1 MNLISALISLIS
13 YAVGDIHISNEVYTN
28 IQDVHNDSY
37 YEFEINKNG
46 EIQKMLF
53 VLKGNVSVAPEVKKG
68 GMFGMSSKKYYLK
81 NTTEASILYNIVSEK
96 GHLGM
101 LNKIHDFFK
110 KRVQEGKGID
120 DIHLTSG
127 ILVTSCKTYSMM
139 NSQFKNY
146 CTFLESFFKRY
157 IDDLDNKTLAYMAD
171 IIEKCI
177 NLLKGTIITI
187 DNIQQPKI
195 IKLDISKQNLFRPVY
210 ESMVKNVD
218 FVKLDGGKTH
228 INIIGYIIHK
238 DKNMNPQSTLEQKFK
253 SYDTI
258 VLNTA
263 INAFN
268 TSIMKLGFSN
278 VIGDIKHTLNELSY
292 YDSHKASAQPQQP
305 HGGKR
310 KTRKN
315 RKYLKKNKSKK
326 TLKKNSKKRISRKVK
341 NLKKKVKKMKKT
353 KKVKSN

>member
-1 MNLISALISLIS
+1 MNLVNALISLIS
-13 YAVGDIHISNEVYTN
+13 YAIGDIHISNEVYTN

-81 NTTEASILYNIVSEK
+81 NTTEASILYDIVSEK

-120 DIHLTSG
+120 DIHITSN
-127 ILVTSCKTYSMM
+127 ILISSCKAYSVM
-139 NSQFKNY
+139 NPKYKKY

-157 IDDLDNKTLAYMAD
+157 IDDLDNKTLSYMD
-171 IIEKCI
+171 DVLEKTI

-195 IKLDISKQNLFRPVY
+195 IKLDINKQNLFKPIYV
-210 ESMVKNVD
+210 SMVKNVD

-238 DKNMNPQSTLEQKFK
+238 DKIMNPQSTLEQKFK

-258 VLNTA
+258 VFNTA
-263 INAFN
+263 INSFN
-268 TSIMKLGFSN
+268 TSIMKFGFSN
-278 VIGDIKHTLNELSY
+278 VIGDIKHTINELTY
-292 YDSHKASAQPQQP
+292 YDSHKTTIQQP

-315 RKYLKKNKSKK
+315 RKHLIKK
-326 TLKKNSKKRISRKVK
+326 TSKKRISRKVK
-341 NLKKKVKKMKKT
+341 KTKKT
-353 KKVKSN
+353 KKKRKNKKNMKFKK